1 MQMIEIPNM
10 VLIGASG
17 RNVGKTTLACALI
30 SQLRR
35 QFTVIGVKV
44 TTVDTKD
51 GPCPRGGRGCGTCAS
66 LQGDYEIIEESQN
79 AGHKDTHLMHKAQAA
94 QVYWIKSL
102 RSHLRE
108 AVQAL
113 LERVGKDCVLV
124 CESTGLRAH
133 VEPGLFLLTDSESV
147 TDPRPSAR
155 QLRHLADRVLHF
167 DGQEFDA
174 CVDRFRFDGTQWHYP
189 AQASCVILAGGASR
203 RMGQDKSMLP
213 VQGTSLIRHIFQQ
226 VEAHFDEVIISSNT
240 PEAHQFPGVKL
251 VSDPE
256 KGRGPLMGIYTALQA
271 SSHSVNFVIACDIPL
286 VDTHLARHLI
296 KLAQGYDAVI
306 PRSGPGFFEP
316 LFAVYKR
323 SLLGDMEKTL
333 AQGRNRIL
341 DALETSEVLYVDL
354 SDLQARALMNL
365 NTKDDYQSFIEML
378 EKRRAR

>member
-1 MQMIEIPNM
+1 MQMIKTPNM
-10 VLIGASG
+10 VLIGATG

-30 SQLRR
+30 RRLRKE
-35 QFTVIGVKV
+35 FTVIAVKV
-44 TTVDTKD
+44 TTVDAKD

-66 LQGDYEIIEESQN
+66 LEGNYEIIEESKN
-79 AGHKDTHLMHKAQAA
+79 EGDKDTHLMRKAQAA
-94 QVYWIKSL
+94 QVYWVKAL

-108 AVQAL
+108 AVQSL
-113 LERVGKDCVLV
+113 LSRVGNDCVIV

-133 VEPGLFLLTDSESV
+133 VEPGLFLMTDSQSV

-155 QLRHLADRVLHF
+155 QLGHLAERRLSF

-174 CVDRFRFDGTQWHYP
+174 PVDRFHYDGGHWHYP

-213 VQGTSLIRHIFQQ
+213 VQGTSLIRHILEQ
-226 VEAHFDEVIISSNT
+226 VEMHFDEIIISSNT

-256 KGRGPLMGIYTALQA
+256 KGRGPLMGIFTALQA
-271 SSHSVNFVIACDIPL
+271 SSHSANFVIACDIPMVDACLAKYL
-286 VDTHLARHLI
+286 VN
-296 KLAQGYDAVI
+296 LAQDYDAVI

-323 SLLGDMEKTL
+323 SLLDDMEKTL

-341 DALETSEVLYVDL
+341 DALEASQVLYVDL
-354 SDLQARALMNL
+354 SELQAQSLLNL
-365 NTKDDYQSFIEML
+365 NTQHDYHSFIEML